1 MKNYNFE
8 QKSWEYALKMHTFYY
23 ENILKFK
30 DVNTNSSKMLVNRWV
45 NSKNSLEEKYPSLR
59 Q

>member
-1 MKNYNFE
+1 MKNYTFE
-8 QKSWEYALKMHTFYY
+8 QKSWEYALKMHAFYC

-30 DVNTNSSKMLVNRWV
+30 DVNSSKMLVDRWTD
-45 NSKNSLEEKYPSLR
+45 SKNSLEAKYPYLK

>member
-8 QKSWEYALKMHTFYY
+8 QKSWEYALKMHAFYY

-59 Q
+59 